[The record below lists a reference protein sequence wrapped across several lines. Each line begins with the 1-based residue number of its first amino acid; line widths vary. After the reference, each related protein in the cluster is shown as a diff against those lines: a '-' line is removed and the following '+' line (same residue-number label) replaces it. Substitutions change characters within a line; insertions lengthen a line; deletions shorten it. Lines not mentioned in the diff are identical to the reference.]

1 MADGPPSPLS
11 ETVASRS
18 LYAGYHDWKGWDALF
33 TYDAAAAG
41 YFSGELRDVALS
53 GARVLEIGFGS
64 GSLLA
69 WAKDQGANL
78 YGTEIAGTSI
88 EAAEQF
94 GVTLLPADLSRAASD
109 YGDHFD
115 TVIAFDVFEHLSFTE
130 IDAALMAVS
139 TMLRPGGRL
148 VLRFPNGQS
157 PFGLQPQ
164 MGDPTHKVALS
175 RSVMELLIA
184 GHSFKIMRY
193 GPSYIHGGQGLG
205 KRLVR
210 GVRAVLRGLINRALN
225 FIYATKIPYDPVV
238 VIVLERAEKD
248 EVSG

>member
-1 MADGPPSPLS
+1 MADGPPGRLS
-11 ETVASRS
+11 EPAASRS
-18 LYAGYHDWKGWDALF
+18 LYTGYHDWKGWGALF
-33 TYDAAAAG
+33 TYDAEAAG
-41 YFSGELRDVALS
+41 YFSGELRDVVLS

-69 WAKDQGANL
+69 WAKDQGARV
-78 YGTEIAGTSI
+78 YGAEIAGASI
-88 EAAEQF
+88 KAAEQF
-94 GVTLLPADLSRAASD
+94 GVTLLPADLSQAASD
-109 YGDHFD
+109 YCDHFD
-115 TVIAFDVFEHLSFTE
+115 TVIAFDVFEHLSFAE
-130 IDAALMAVS
+130 IDAALTALG

-184 GHSFKIMRY
+184 GHSFKIVRY
-193 GPSYIHGGQGLG
+193 GPSYVHGGHGMG
-205 KRLVR
+205 KRLAR
-210 GVRAVLRGLINRALN
+210 SVRAILRGLISQTLN
-225 FIYATKIPYDPVV
+225 FIYATNIPYDPVV
-238 VIVLERAEKD
+238 VIVLERAGKD